1 MHGFATSIQ
10 LSLSEN
16 HYKLNLKFD
25 YCLGTPLK
33 FVLAKHKVKLGLQF
47 ALLKH
52 ELKSS
57 YCYLGV
63 VWCFLF
69 VHHFFFIHH
78 YILCQANKVFF
89 VHQYFMDFKLTMHF
103 FFFFFVLLHPSYD
116 IKNLKK

>member
-16 HYKLNLKFD
+16 HYKLKLKLKFD

-33 FVLAKHKVKLGLQF
+33 FVLAKHKVKLELQF

-57 YCYLGV
+57 
-63 VWCFLF
+63 
-69 VHHFFFIHH
+69 
-78 YILCQANKVFF
+78 
-89 VHQYFMDFKLTMHF
+89 
-103 FFFFFVLLHPSYD
+103 
-116 IKNLKK
+116 